1 MWRCWTTDNTDALAL
16 KTIYNMKQLSSL
28 IHSKSIE
35 AAPPAVMLLFNS
47 RSPAETYKAHLSPS
61 YKHIILLNSEIA
73 SVHTLK
79 V

>member
-35 AAPPAVMLLFNS
+35 AAPPAVMLNS
-47 RSPAETYKAHLSPS
+47 RSPAETYKAHLSLS
-61 YKHIILLNSEIA
+61 DNHIILLNSEIA